1 MSLIT
6 ILWFTHFS
14 HEKKMPFKYKVF
26 IAVSY
31 VILILYIFVH
41 FTLFTKYLLMNQKAS
56 KLGLPEMGTVIQRP
70 QTAVNYNVCALPPTR
85 GSQQSCSDS
94 REEVCVS

>member
-1 MSLIT
+1 
-6 ILWFTHFS
+6 
-14 HEKKMPFKYKVF
+14 
-26 IAVSY
+26 
-31 VILILYIFVH
+31 
-41 FTLFTKYLLMNQKAS
+41 MNQKAS
-56 KLGLPEMGTVIQRP
+56 KLGLPEMGTVIHRP